1 MKIYTKTGD
10 EGTTGLFGG
19 RRVSKDAPRIEAYG
33 DVDEL
38 NTHIGFVRSLAEI
51 PSDIDNLLARIQR
64 ELFVLGADLA
74 TPDDKERKNL
84 EIPRVTSEFV
94 ACLEEDIDR
103 FEAELPPLK
112 SFILPGGGP
121 TGSALHVARTVCRR
135 SERRVVSLR
144 EQDRAVSSE
153 TLIYLNRL
161 SDLLFV
167 LARVVNHRSGQ
178 TEEAWRGG

>member
-10 EGTTGLFGG
+10 DGTTGLFGG
-19 RRVSKDAPRIEAYG
+19 GRVSKDAPRIEAYG

-38 NTHIGFVRSLAEI
+38 NTHIGLARTIGEVS
-51 PSDIDNLLARIQR
+51 PDVDELLGRIQR

-74 TPDDKERKNL
+74 TPVEKERKNL
-84 EIPRVTSEFV
+84 EIPRVTSESV
-94 ACLEEDIDR
+94 VCLEEDIDR
-103 FEAELPPLK
+103 FEAELPPLR

-121 TGSALHVARTVCRR
+121 AGAALHVARTVCRR

-144 EQDRAVSSE
+144 EREPAVSE
-153 TLIYLNRL
+153 DTLRYLNRL

-167 LARVVNHRSGQ
+167 LARVVNHRGGLP
-178 TEEAWRGG
+178 EEEWHG

>member
-10 EGTTGLFGG
+10 DGTTGLFGG
-19 RRVSKDAPRIEAYG
+19 GRVSKDAPRIEAYG

-38 NTHIGFVRSLAEI
+38 NTHIGLARTIAEV
-51 PSDIDNLLARIQR
+51 PPDVDELLGRIQR

-74 TPDDKERKNL
+74 TPVEKERKNL
-84 EIPRVTSEFV
+84 EIPRVTSESV

-103 FEAELPPLK
+103 FEAELPPLR

-121 TGSALHVARTVCRR
+121 AGAALHVARTVCRR

-144 EQDRAVSSE
+144 EREPEVSE
-153 TLIYLNRL
+153 DTLRYLNRL

-167 LARVVNHRSGQ
+167 LARVVNHRSGLP
-178 TEEAWRGG
+178 EEEWHG